1 MSIPEW
7 VDHVL
12 NMGDHLTEVGR
23 NGTDGIELAER
34 YLLREMRGPGLLYVN
49 APVLFVCV
57 FLLPRLRLLVYCS
70 RVCISMV
77 ANSLCF

>member
-23 NGTDGIELAER
+23 NGIAGIDLARR
-34 YLLREMRGPGLLYVN
+34 YRSREMRGPGLLYVN

-57 FLLPRLRLLVYCS
+57 FLLPRL
-70 RVCISMV
+70 
-77 ANSLCF
+77 